1 MIPVLPGG
9 ELEVLLEHSI
19 DLCRRGVDT
28 QSEPCQRFF
37 RDGLTI
43 SFTKIMTDEAV
54 SSWRFDIHKCILKN
68 CERMVE
74 LVCTKIQD
82 DWFPLLDLL
91 ALVFNPN
98 NKFHVY
104 NSSRACEHGLVGPDD
119 EQYAAPVDSRL
130 PKGWLVDM
138 INAFGHH
145 GGFQA
150 VLDRIVSGRNLT
162 VPLIFALVRPFGMC
176 YDLLTLKTAKTY
188 FLPLIEAVPNFLE
201 NLTDEELKK
210 EAKNESKNDTISAI
224 VKSLKNL
231 ASLVPGMEEKVKSL
245 EMFRLKMLLRQLQ
258 ISSFSGKMSALN
270 EVNKVI
276 AGVIYTT
283 TPQARHQPQGQED
296 EDFLTADRM
305 AAWIKENQVIRIVL
319 RDSLHQPQY
328 VEKLEKMIRFVI
340 KEKALSLEDLDDIW
354 AAQAGKHEAIVK
366 NVHELL
372 AKLAWDFSAEQL
384 DHLFECF
391 QASWRGAAP
400 KQREKLLELIRR
412 LAEDDKDGDMAEK
425 VKFDIFFSRLESD
438 LLLCSQVL
446 KLFWSLAHS
455 SDVTTDIM
463 DQVRISVNFY
473 FSNYSFFIQALAAH
487 VKILDYSCTQYR
499 EQQKNRWQP

>member
-1 MIPVLPGG
+1 M
-9 ELEVLLEHSI
+9 LLEYCI
-19 DLCRRGVDT
+19 ELCKRKLDT
-28 QSEPCQRFF
+28 QSEHCQRFF
-37 RDGLTI
+37 REGLTV
-43 SFTKIMTDEAV
+43 SFQKIMTDEAV

-68 CERMVE
+68 CERLVS
-74 LVCTKIQD
+74 LVCTKVGE
-82 DWFPLLDLL
+82 DWFPLLELL
-91 ALVFNPN
+91 ALVFNPT

-104 NSSRACEHGLVGPDD
+104 NSSRATD
-119 EQYAAPVDSRL
+119 EAAGGEAEGERKLEAGVWALSVDTRQ
-130 PKGWLVDM
+130 PKGWLVDLL
-138 INAFGHH
+138 NVFGTN
-145 GGFQA
+145 GGFQL
-150 VLDRIVSGRNLT
+150 VHDRITAGTNLT
-162 VPLIFALVRPFGMC
+162 VPLISALVRPFGHC
-176 YDLLTLKTAKTY
+176 YELLALNTVKQY
-188 FLPLIEAVPNFLE
+188 FLPVIEAVPKFLE

-210 EAKNESKNDTISAI
+210 ESKNESKNDSISAI

-231 ASLVPGMEEKVKSL
+231 LSLVPGREEDVKTL

-270 EVNKVI
+270 EVNKVVS
-276 AGVIYTT
+276 GVLYTT
-283 TPQARHQPQGQED
+283 PSRQTVTVSNQTNEEED
-296 EDFLTADRM
+296 WLTADRM
-305 AAWIKENQVIRIVL
+305 AAWIRENKVIKIVL
-319 RDSLHQPQY
+319 RDNLHQPQY

-425 VKFDIFFSRLESD
+425 VKMTAQLNS
-438 LLLCSQVL
+438 
-446 KLFWSLAHS
+446 
-455 SDVTTDIM
+455 
-463 DQVRISVNFY
+463 
-473 FSNYSFFIQALAAH
+473 
-487 VKILDYSCTQYR
+487 
-499 EQQKNRWQP
+499 

>member
-1 MIPVLPGG
+1 M
-9 ELEVLLEHSI
+9 
-19 DLCRRGVDT
+19 
-28 QSEPCQRFF
+28 
-37 RDGLTI
+37 
-43 SFTKIMTDEAV
+43 
-54 SSWRFDIHKCILKN
+54 
-68 CERMVE
+68 
-74 LVCTKIQD
+74 
-82 DWFPLLDLL
+82 
-91 ALVFNPN
+91 
-98 NKFHVY
+98 
-104 NSSRACEHGLVGPDD
+104 
-119 EQYAAPVDSRL
+119 
-130 PKGWLVDM
+130 
-138 INAFGHH
+138 
-145 GGFQA
+145 
-150 VLDRIVSGRNLT
+150 
-162 VPLIFALVRPFGMC
+162 
-176 YDLLTLKTAKTY
+176 
-188 FLPLIEAVPNFLE
+188 IEAVPNFLE

-425 VKFDIFFSRLESD
+425 VK
-438 LLLCSQVL
+438 
-446 KLFWSLAHS
+446 
-455 SDVTTDIM
+455 
-463 DQVRISVNFY
+463 
-473 FSNYSFFIQALAAH
+473 
-487 VKILDYSCTQYR
+487 
-499 EQQKNRWQP
+499 